1 MGNVVFLRI
10 QKLRHDKTNKV
21 TVRPAK
27 TRISLGICPVW
38 SESLLSAWRKLWSL
52 ATHWVHSEDSD
63 QTGRMPRLIW
73 VFAGCSH
80 FVSFVMSWLTML
92 SVWLYRKV
100 WKIETHKS
108 IAVIILKF
116 TKKLF
121 IYHSVQKMQLE
132 SPEKKATQIHWN
144 FHWNFQWHS
153 AIKFCLFLRQ
163 YTVQQNWT
171 DNNLP
176 VRILSIRNYGNLY
189 RYKPGKFAGVY

>member
-1 MGNVVFLRI
+1 M
-10 QKLRHDKTNKV
+10 
-21 TVRPAK
+21 
-27 TRISLGICPVW
+27 
-38 SESLLSAWRKLWSL
+38 
-52 ATHWVHSEDSD
+52 
-63 QTGRMPRLIW
+63 
-73 VFAGCSH
+73 
-80 FVSFVMSWLTML
+80 
-92 SVWLYRKV
+92 
-100 WKIETHKS
+100 
-108 IAVIILKF
+108 
-116 TKKLF
+116 F

-144 FHWNFQWHS
+144 FPWNFQWHS